1 MSPSFAAP
9 MVLTFR
15 TATRV
20 SDSISLC
27 ASIACCSVLIL
38 MRVKPPKSIGNYRNY
53 HILDMLSTKQSV
65 AVVFAV
71 IAFYHLF
78 ATFTFYLMFY
88 PSQALREMIGPVYI
102 SSKAVQMICA
112 FGNVHSVATVTAIVA
127 CALLIFNNIKV
138 NSFSAMQT
146 KQHYRVLLY
155 LALQAFVPF
164 CLVYSLALVCQI
176 VILIR
181 IDISFLAPLF
191 TITTSIPPLIG
202 AISVI
207 GLTNEYRK
215 IAIQTSDKISFFAS
229 VSCCSVLVLMLFKPP
244 KSIGNYRTFAFYLMF
259 YPSQALREKIGPVYV
274 SSTCVQ
280 IICVIGNVITVSTLV
295 AIVACGMFNF
305 IENAFVPFCFVY
317 SLALVCQIVILIRID
332 ISTFAPIFVR
342 KSQIAKTITTSIPP
356 LVGAISVIGLTNEY
370 RQMFAKG
377 IGLRTFRTQTS
388 TNSSTT
394 FPRSKMYTKIMYAE
408 TRPET
413 RPNRA
418 LSASVF
424 PSQDPYRC
432 YINTD
437 KRVYEPGDRV
447 RCKVELTF
455 DRKFICD
462 EIVATITGEAKVQW
476 TDKQASGVSLARNQ
490 RRTLFKQEKT
500 IWTAQST
507 ARARSSTLND
517 IVRYSSSTSIRTG
530 SLLYDENV
538 PAFRGFEA
546 GRHKLPVEFPI
557 PEEDMYT
564 SIEVDEELVS
574 VRYQI
579 DIQCFHGLYPK
590 NFVQVIHVIAPRDLN
605 YEFEMLS
612 KPTSSE
618 KTMDKDGKLMAR
630 LTLPKTGFT
639 PGEPLNAQI
648 RIDNKTAHSV
658 KYASV
663 YIVKQIT
670 AISEKPVRDMKTRE
684 DETYG
689 SIFPFHKIVKGEA
702 KEWQSQLHLP
712 ALTPNFCIDG
722 FMQVNYVAKL
732 SVGFE
737 RGARKNAVLHV
748 SAAPSPQHPTQ
759 VPRMYP
765 SLADPSPMTTLP
777 SAPPLYAEIDGH
789 CETYT
794 SVDDELVP
802 YNFGRMYTKVMY
814 AEPRPDTRPNRAL
827 SALIFP
833 SHDPYRCFINTD
845 KRVYEPGDRVRCK
858 VELTFDRY
866 FICDEIV
873 ATFTGEVKVQWND
886 KQAFGVSLPRSQR
899 RTLFKQEKTIWTSQ
913 STSRERSSTLN
924 RIGTGILLYERI
936 SIDEN
941 VLAFRGFEAG
951 RQKLPVEFQLPDEN
965 IYTSLEVGEELV
977 SVRYQIEIQCLYG
990 LYPKNFVQVIHVIA
1004 PRDLNHD
1011 FDMLS
1016 KPARSAKTI
1025 DKHGKLRA
1033 SLALPKT
1040 GYTPGEPLNAQIRID
1055 NTSAHAVKYASVY
1068 IVKQIMA
1075 ISDKPVRDIK
1085 TREDETYGSIFP
1097 FQKIVKGESKE
1108 WQAQLFMPAL
1118 TPNFCIDG
1126 FMQVKYVAKLSVGF
1140 ERGARKNTVLHVSI
1154 PITIGTVALDPALAG
1169 ALHANPSPP
1178 SLEDCVTQVTRMFP
1192 SLAGISSMTALP
1204 TAPPQYSEIDE
1215 RSPTYSSIDHEL
1227 APYLLGMILCAT
1239 LLFCLMFRT
1248 RHDLGM
1254 YRYLQIVTVSIDAA
1268 YTAGQ
1273 MFIQER
1279 VITADGV
1286 FAMIPKTSFEVSK
1299 RFLCIYLAFYTLTLV
1314 MVDYNFLYRMWAVKS
1329 PSYVCWFSKP
1339 EFIILLIVLAFLE
1352 TVVWFSAT
1360 YFLYEPTE
1368 WGTRQMQ
1375 EDFSSFNM
1383 PSVAGVSV
1391 LCGVMAICFGFM
1403 LHAILSI
1410 ISELRITKIMSKKTK
1425 KMQQELFVTQCLQA
1439 ATPLAFLYMPCGV
1452 MIVIPL
1458 FRIVSHPMAHA
1469 TPILVSSFLPFNA
1482 LAILLSMSDYRRDI
1496 VRVLRC
1502 GRKQA
1507 NQQAMFL
1514 EIRSSVVL

>member
-1 MSPSFAAP
+1 
-9 MVLTFR
+9 
-15 TATRV
+15 
-20 SDSISLC
+20 
-27 ASIACCSVLIL
+27 
-38 MRVKPPKSIGNYRNY
+38 
-53 HILDMLSTKQSV
+53 
-65 AVVFAV
+65 
-71 IAFYHLF
+71 
-78 ATFTFYLMFY
+78 
-88 PSQALREMIGPVYI
+88 
-102 SSKAVQMICA
+102 
-112 FGNVHSVATVTAIVA
+112 
-127 CALLIFNNIKV
+127 
-138 NSFSAMQT
+138 
-146 KQHYRVLLY
+146 
-155 LALQAFVPF
+155 
-164 CLVYSLALVCQI
+164 
-176 VILIR
+176 
-181 IDISFLAPLF
+181 
-191 TITTSIPPLIG
+191 
-202 AISVI
+202 
-207 GLTNEYRK
+207 
-215 IAIQTSDKISFFAS
+215 
-229 VSCCSVLVLMLFKPP
+229 
-244 KSIGNYRTFAFYLMF
+244 
-259 YPSQALREKIGPVYV
+259 
-274 SSTCVQ
+274 
-280 IICVIGNVITVSTLV
+280 
-295 AIVACGMFNF
+295 
-305 IENAFVPFCFVY
+305 
-317 SLALVCQIVILIRID
+317 
-332 ISTFAPIFVR
+332 
-342 KSQIAKTITTSIPP
+342 
-356 LVGAISVIGLTNEY
+356 
-370 RQMFAKG
+370 
-377 IGLRTFRTQTS
+377 
-388 TNSSTT
+388 
-394 FPRSKMYTKIMYAE
+394 
-408 TRPET
+408 
-413 RPNRA
+413 
-418 LSASVF
+418 
-424 PSQDPYRC
+424 
-432 YINTD
+432 
-437 KRVYEPGDRV
+437 
-447 RCKVELTF
+447 
-455 DRKFICD
+455 
-462 EIVATITGEAKVQW
+462 
-476 TDKQASGVSLARNQ
+476 
-490 RRTLFKQEKT
+490 
-500 IWTAQST
+500 
-507 ARARSSTLND
+507 
-517 IVRYSSSTSIRTG
+517 
-530 SLLYDENV
+530 
-538 PAFRGFEA
+538 
-546 GRHKLPVEFPI
+546 
-557 PEEDMYT
+557 
-564 SIEVDEELVS
+564 
-574 VRYQI
+574 
-579 DIQCFHGLYPK
+579 
-590 NFVQVIHVIAPRDLN
+590 
-605 YEFEMLS
+605 
-612 KPTSSE
+612 
-618 KTMDKDGKLMAR
+618 
-630 LTLPKTGFT
+630 
-639 PGEPLNAQI
+639 
-648 RIDNKTAHSV
+648 
-658 KYASV
+658 
-663 YIVKQIT
+663 
-670 AISEKPVRDMKTRE
+670 
-684 DETYG
+684 
-689 SIFPFHKIVKGEA
+689 
-702 KEWQSQLHLP
+702 
-712 ALTPNFCIDG
+712 
-722 FMQVNYVAKL
+722 
-732 SVGFE
+732 
-737 RGARKNAVLHV
+737 
-748 SAAPSPQHPTQ
+748 
-759 VPRMYP
+759 
-765 SLADPSPMTTLP
+765 
-777 SAPPLYAEIDGH
+777 
-789 CETYT
+789 
-794 SVDDELVP
+794 
-802 YNFGRMYTKVMY
+802 MYTKVMY

-924 RIGTGILLYERI
+924 RIGTGILLY
-936 SIDEN
+936 DEN

-1286 FAMIPKTSFEVSK
+1286 FAMIPKTSFE
-1299 RFLCIYLAFYTLTLV
+1299 
-1314 MVDYNFLYRMWAVKS
+1314 
-1329 PSYVCWFSKP
+1329 
-1339 EFIILLIVLAFLE
+1339 
-1352 TVVWFSAT
+1352 
-1360 YFLYEPTE
+1360 
-1368 WGTRQMQ
+1368 

-1496 VRVLRC
+1496 RSLF
-1502 GRKQA
+1502 GSKA
-1507 NQQAMFL
+1507 
-1514 EIRSSVVL
+1514 EISDKYPDLW